1 MSTSNGY
8 PAIQFQG
15 VWKSFDR
22 HAGQI
27 LLRDRLRHMF
37 RSHRPEKFHAL
48 RDISFRVQHGES
60 VAVIGHNGA
69 GKSTLLNLTTN
80 LCRPDRGVVEVHGGR
95 IAPLLD
101 LGAGF
106 HPDLTGAENVCI
118 NASLLGLSRRE
129 VRKQFKAIVDFA
141 EIGDFIN
148 EPLRTYSSGMMM
160 RLAFSVATS
169 VNPDILIIDEVL
181 GVGDLAFGAKC
192 RERIMQFRR
201 DRKTIL
207 CVSHSNDTLKD
218 LCERAIWLDHGQVLD
233 DGPIARVVEA
243 YKTAMKE
250 RALQSA
256 ADTMT
261 QNPICK

>member
-8 PAIQFQG
+8 PAILFQD

-37 RSHRPEKFHAL
+37 HSHRPEKFHAL
-48 RDISFRVQHGES
+48 RDISFRIEHGES

-69 GKSTLLNLTTN
+69 GKSTLLNLTTK

-118 NASLLGLSRRE
+118 NAALLGLSRRD
-129 VRKQFKAIVDFA
+129 VRKQFDSIVDFA

-148 EPLRTYSSGMMM
+148 EPLRTYSTGMMM
-160 RLAFSVATS
+160 RLAFSVATC
-169 VNPDILIIDEVL
+169 VNPDLLIIDEVL
-181 GVGDLAFGAKC
+181 GVGDLGFAVKC

-201 DRKTIL
+201 AEKTIL

-218 LCERAIWLDHGQVLD
+218 LCERAIWLNKGEVMD
-233 DGPIARVVEA
+233 DGPIQRVVEA
-243 YKTAMKE
+243 YKNAMQE
-250 RALQSA
+250 HAVA
-256 ADTMT
+256 G
-261 QNPICK
+261 

>member
-8 PAIQFQG
+8 PAILFQG

-27 LLRDRLRHMF
+27 LLRDRLRRKF
-37 RSHRPEKFHAL
+37 QSHRLEKFHAL
-48 RDISFRVQHGES
+48 RDISFRIEHGES

-69 GKSTLLNLTTN
+69 GKSTLLNLTTK

-95 IAPLLD
+95 VAPLLD

-118 NASLLGLSRRE
+118 NAALLGLSRRD
-129 VRKQFKAIVDFA
+129 VRKQFDSIVDFA

-148 EPLRTYSSGMMM
+148 EPLRTYSTGMMM
-160 RLAFSVATS
+160 RLAFSVATC
-169 VNPDILIIDEVL
+169 VNPDLLIIDEVL
-181 GVGDLAFGAKC
+181 GVGDLAFAVKC

-201 DRKTIL
+201 AEKTIL

-218 LCERAIWLDHGQVLD
+218 LCERAIWLNKGEVMD
-233 DGPIARVVEA
+233 DGPILRVVEA
-243 YKTAMKE
+243 YKNAMQE
-250 RALQSA
+250 HAVA
-256 ADTMT
+256 G
-261 QNPICK
+261 

>member
-1 MSTSNGY
+1 
-8 PAIQFQG
+8 
-15 VWKSFDR
+15 
-22 HAGQI
+22 
-27 LLRDRLRHMF
+27 
-37 RSHRPEKFHAL
+37 
-48 RDISFRVQHGES
+48 
-60 VAVIGHNGA
+60 
-69 GKSTLLNLTTN
+69 

-106 HPDLTGAENVCI
+106 HPDLTGAENVCV

-129 VRKQFKAIVDFA
+129 VRKQFAAIVEFA
-141 EIGDFIN
+141 EIDEFIN

-181 GVGDLAFGAKC
+181 GVGDLAFAAKC
-192 RERIMQFRR
+192 RDRIMQFRR
-201 DRKTIL
+201 DGKTIL

-218 LCERAIWLDHGQVLD
+218 LCERAIWLDHGQVMD

-243 YKTAMKE
+243 YKNAMSE
-250 RALQSA
+250 HALH
-256 ADTMT
+256 TT
-261 QNPICK
+261 G